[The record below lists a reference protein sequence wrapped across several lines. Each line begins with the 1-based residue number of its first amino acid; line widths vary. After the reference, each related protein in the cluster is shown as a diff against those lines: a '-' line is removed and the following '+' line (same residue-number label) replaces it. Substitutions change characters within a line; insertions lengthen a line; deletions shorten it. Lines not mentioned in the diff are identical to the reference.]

1 METLTSKEELLKV
14 KLIEFYKKFENIHIL
29 LPIILQQTSISLR
42 SLDWF
47 VTNYCKKYN
56 INYLLIKN
64 NESKMYFPFKSY
76 KSQLKAYSKKF
87 CDPFCR
93 RERVVFDYR
102 NNVILNFN
110 NNIKLGHKEYIITT
124 IGQLNFFRF
133 AIQDNIIEYAMEHI
147 TDIENDM
154 NTTLKNREN
163 EKIKISNKGGHKSG
177 GGTSCGKQTVEDKV
191 DNQKNE
197 FIKVSNVKRKELS
210 VPGNKSVHIT
220 HISAIIKFV

>member
-1 METLTSKEELLKV
+1 MDTLTSKEELLKV
-14 KLIEFYKKFENIHIL
+14 KLIDFYKERDNLDIL
-29 LPIILQQTSISLR
+29 LPIILQETKISLR

-56 INYLLIKN
+56 ISYFLTKN
-64 NESKMYFPFKSY
+64 GENKMYFPFKSY

-110 NNIKLGHKEYIITT
+110 PSLKLGHKEYIVTT

-133 AIQDNIIEYAMEHI
+133 AIQDNIINYALEHI

-154 NTTLKNREN
+154 NSTLKNRET
-163 EKIKISNKGGHKSG
+163 EKGKSDSCPEFVRISN
-177 GGTSCGKQTVEDKV
+177 
-191 DNQKNE
+191 
-197 FIKVSNVKRKELS
+197 IKRKELS
-210 VPGNKSVHIT
+210 VPGNKSIHIT
-220 HISAIIKFV
+220 RISATIKFV

>member
-14 KLIEFYKKFENIHIL
+14 KLIDFYKEPENLNVL
-29 LPIILQQTSISLR
+29 LPIILQQTTISLR

-56 INYLLIKN
+56 INYPLDKN
-64 NESKMYFPFKSY
+64 GESKMYFPFKSY

-110 NNIKLGHKEYIITT
+110 VNIKLGHKEYIITT

-133 AIQDNIIEYAMEHI
+133 AIQDNIINYAMEHI
-147 TDIENDM
+147 TDIEHDM
-154 NTTLKNREN
+154 NSTLKNRES
-163 EKIKISNKGGHKSG
+163 EK
-177 GGTSCGKQTVEDKV
+177 
-191 DNQKNE
+191 
-197 FIKVSNVKRKELS
+197 
-210 VPGNKSVHIT
+210 NKS
-220 HISAIIKFV
+220 SKKSYF